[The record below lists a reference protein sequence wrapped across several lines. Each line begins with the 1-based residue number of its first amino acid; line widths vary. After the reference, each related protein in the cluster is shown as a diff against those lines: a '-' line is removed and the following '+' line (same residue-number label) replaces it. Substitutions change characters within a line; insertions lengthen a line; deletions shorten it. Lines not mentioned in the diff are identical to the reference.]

1 MANETEDERAAR
13 ILGPS
18 VDAEI
23 ARAMKSLNAETV
35 VSGRVNE
42 LWPGG
47 PELPAE
53 LESYIDCTGKR
64 CYRPRGEG
72 ERLRFESRLRR
83 LREVQA
89 HEDALRR
96 EMES

>member
-1 MANETEDERAAR
+1 MSETEDERAAR

-18 VDAEI
+18 VDVEI
-23 ARAMKSLNAETV
+23 ARAIKSLNAETA

-42 LWPGG
+42 LWPDV
-47 PELPAE
+47 
-53 LESYIDCTGKR
+53 ESYIDCTGKR

-72 ERLRFESRLRR
+72 ERLRFENRLRR

-89 HEDALRR
+89 HEEALRR
-96 EMES
+96 ERESKS